1 MIFEGR
7 TDRVPSSFASYFKTI
22 TPDILDKK
30 GWFQPKF
37 RQHDFSN
44 ERNLVSAFS
53 TTDTIS
59 FQVTLGTLLEGHDD
73 QRGTYKMVFPAQSL
87 TDYAFIKRR
96 LRTSALSFCW
106 WIMPKDKTGVAHIF
120 SIFISKD
127 KQITMWHKEEKLY
140 FEIKTPRY
148 VVWLLF
154 YLCCLFVVL
163 GGRGSFSKV

>member
-1 MIFEGR
+1 M
-7 TDRVPSSFASYFKTI
+7 PSSFASYFKTI
-22 TPDILDKK
+22 TPDILDKN
-30 GWFQPKF
+30 GCFQPRF
-37 RQHDFSN
+37 RLTNSNN